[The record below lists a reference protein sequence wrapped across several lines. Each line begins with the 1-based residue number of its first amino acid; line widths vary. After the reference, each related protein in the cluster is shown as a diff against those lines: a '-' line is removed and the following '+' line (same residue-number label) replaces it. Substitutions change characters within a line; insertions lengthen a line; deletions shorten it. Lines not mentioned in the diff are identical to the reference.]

1 MLPTLVPSPAQVKF
15 QNMKDWFLAE
25 PRWQQPPAIDLTR
38 FKKLWKEEKHLKE
51 RKASSHSKCS
61 VCYNID
67 VAFNKLQG
75 NNTAEAEQKR
85 KLLATARAEQEFGVV
100 NN

>member
-1 MLPTLVPSPAQVKF
+1 
-15 QNMKDWFLAE
+15 
-25 PRWQQPPAIDLTR
+25 
-38 FKKLWKEEKHLKE
+38 LKE